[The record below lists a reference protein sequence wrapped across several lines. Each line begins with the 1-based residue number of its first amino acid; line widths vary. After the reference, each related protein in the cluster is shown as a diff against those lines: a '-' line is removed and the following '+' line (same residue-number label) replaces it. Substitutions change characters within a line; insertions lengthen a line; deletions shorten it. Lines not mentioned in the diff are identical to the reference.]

1 MEIWE
6 LKQKQSLPLEAK
18 VKLSLDRIRK
28 WYEYW
33 DGNVYVAFSGGK
45 DSTILLHLVRN
56 LYPKV
61 PAVFVNTGLEYPEI
75 VKFVKTIDNVTWLK
89 PKRNFKEVIEKYGY
103 PVVSKEVA
111 KQIHEIRNTKSNKL
125 RDKRL
130 YGIGKKTGRLS
141 DKWKFLIDAPF
152 KISDYCCDV
161 MKKRP
166 FKIYEKGTGNKPII
180 GMMASDSR
188 GRLRVYIKNG
198 GCNAFNTT
206 RPMSNPLMVWLEKDI
221 WEYIKKYS
229 IPYSSIYDM
238 GYRRT
243 GCMFCMFGVHLE
255 KKPNRFQLME
265 HTHPKL
271 YSYCMNKLGCK
282 EILDYIGVAR
292 KIPESLF

>member
-6 LKQKQSLPLEAK
+6 LKQRQSLPLEAK
-18 VKLSLDRIRK
+18 IKLSLIRIRE
-28 WYEYW
+28 WYDRWE
-33 DGNVYVAFSGGK
+33 GNVYISFSGGK
-45 DSTILLHLVRN
+45 DSTVLLHLVRS

-75 VKFVKTIDNVTWLK
+75 VKFIKTIDNVTWLK
-89 PKRNFKEVIEKYGY
+89 PKMNFKDVLEKYGY
-103 PVVSKEVA
+103 PIVSKEVSKA
-111 KQIHEIRNTKSNKL
+111 IYEIRTTKSEHLMNT
-125 RDKRL
+125 RL
-130 YGIGKKTGRLS
+130 YGDNNKNGRLS
-141 DKWKFLIDAPF
+141 DKWKFLINAPF

-166 FKIYEKGTGNKPII
+166 FKIYEKETGNKPII

-188 GRLRVYIKNG
+188 GRLRVYLKNG
-198 GCNAFNTT
+198 GCNAFNAT

-238 GYRRT
+238 GYHRT

-255 KKPNRFQLME
+255 EKPNRFQLME
-265 HTHPKL
+265 YTHPKL
-271 YSYCMNKLGCK
+271 YSYCMNNLGCK
-282 EILDYIGVAR
+282 EVLNYIGIKNLTDR
-292 KIPESLF
+292 TLF